1 MFWKKKKVQEPQR
14 ELLNITTKNG
24 QISSVENYNSFQ
36 TRAES
41 SLKQVLDAIKL
52 GIPQHDIKLSL
63 HTGDFP
69 TEPLIKGNFYYCCDK
84 KEDLDF
90 VFPDF
95 IFDHWQQAGI
105 PDFKKTVLE
114 IREEADKP
122 YIHSR
127 MLWIGN
133 TQTHPIRN
141 KIIEYA
147 EQYPDLIE
155 AYNTYVDQVV
165 IGEKKDIPYI
175 SLKDHTQYKYLI
187 DIEGRGY
194 SGRIKMLLFTKRL
207 LFLQDR
213 QWKSYYHFELEPYK
227 HFIPVKNDLSD
238 LMDQIHFVEQQGEE
252 YYRNITQNAYDFA
265 VENLQYEKAIQRIQ
279 KLISSL

>member
-1 MFWKKKKVQEPQR
+1 MLWKKKKKQESPR
-14 ELLNITTKNG
+14 ELLNITTRNG
-24 QISSVENYNSFQ
+24 QIASVDNHNSFQ

-52 GIPQHDIKLSL
+52 GIPQHEIQFSL

-69 TEPLIKGNFYYCCDK
+69 TESLVKGNFYYCCEK

-105 PDFKKTVLE
+105 PDFKKTVSE
-114 IREEADKP
+114 IQKEAEKP
-122 YIHSR
+122 YLHPR

-133 TQTHPIRN
+133 VQTHPNRE
-141 KIIEYA
+141 KIIKYS

-155 AYNTYVDQVV
+155 AYNTYVDQAVL
-165 IGEKKDIPYI
+165 GGKKDIPYI
-175 SLKDHTQYKYLI
+175 TLKDHTHYKYLI
-187 DIEGRGY
+187 DIEGKGY

-213 QWKSYYHFELEPYK
+213 VWKSYYHFELEPYK

-238 LMDQIHFVEQQGEE
+238 LMEQMRFAEQQGEE
-252 YYRNITQNAYDFA
+252 YYRTITQNAYDFA
-265 VENLQYEKAIQRIQ
+265 VENLQYEKAVQRIQ
-279 KLISSL
+279 KLISAL

>member
-1 MFWKKKKVQEPQR
+1 MLWKKKKPQEAPK

-24 QISSVENYNSFQ
+24 QIAAVENYNSFQ

-69 TEPLIKGNFYYCCDK
+69 TEQLVKGNFYYCCDK
-84 KEDLDF
+84 KTDLDF

-105 PDFKKTVLE
+105 PDFKKTVSE
-114 IREEADKP
+114 ICAEAEKP
-122 YIHSR
+122 YIYSR

-133 TQTHPIRN
+133 TQTHPIRK

-147 EQYPDLIE
+147 EQYPDHIE
-155 AYNTYVDQVV
+155 AYNTYVDQAV
-165 IGEKKDIPYI
+165 IGGKKDIPYI
-175 SLKDHTQYKYLI
+175 SLIDHTHYKYLI

-207 LFLQDR
+207 LFIQDR

-238 LMDQIHFVEQQGEE
+238 LMEQIRFVEQQGDD
-252 YYRNITQNAYDFA
+252 YYKNIVQNAYDFA
-265 VENLQYEKAIQRIQ
+265 VENLQYEKAVQRIQ
-279 KLISSL
+279 KLISNL

>member
-1 MFWKKKKVQEPQR
+1 MWWKKNKVQEPPR
-14 ELLNITTKNG
+14 ELLNISTKNG
-24 QISSVENYNSFQ
+24 QIASVENYNSFQ

-52 GIPQHDIKLSL
+52 GIPQHEIKLSL

-69 TEPLIKGNFYYCCDK
+69 TEQLIKGNFYYCCDK

-105 PDFKKTVLE
+105 PEFNKTVTE
-114 IREEADKP
+114 IKEAAEKK

-133 TQTHPIRN
+133 TQTHPNRN
-141 KIIEYA
+141 KIIEYS
-147 EQYPDLIE
+147 EQHPDIIE
-155 AYNTYVDQVV
+155 AYNTYVDQAVS
-165 IGEKKDIPYI
+165 GKKDIPYI
-175 SLKDHTQYKYLI
+175 SLIDHAKYKYLI

-207 LFLQDR
+207 LFIQDR

-238 LMDQIHFVEQQGEE
+238 LMDQIKFVEQQGED
-252 YYRNITQNAYDFA
+252 YYNNITQNAYDFA
-265 VENLQYEKAIQRIQ
+265 VENLQYEKAVQRIQ
-279 KLISSL
+279 QLISNL